1 MLFGRNVTQ
10 IATSPRRYSH
20 SDRSISLLRG
30 MLSRRAASFSKASG
44 AGRKEPP
51 PHGGIWPPHFVQNLR
66 ILRAMEPLRIVP
78 LGGLGEVGKNLMAY
92 ELGDEIVVVDAGLA
106 FPRDE
111 HLGVDLVL
119 PDFSYLRDRAD
130 RVRAVLLTHAHE
142 DHVGALPYLLREV
155 SIPEVWGTRL
165 TLGLVQPKLDE
176 HGLSHATDL
185 REARPEDGVADIG
198 PFRAEWVRMAHSVPD
213 TVAIVLEAGGLR
225 VLHTGD
231 YKLDHTPVDGLRTD
245 VGKLAEIGNR
255 GVDLLL
261 GDSTNAERPGVTGS
275 ERLVGEAFR
284 QIIPVR
290 EGRILVACFASNV
303 HRMQHAV
310 DVAVET
316 GRKVCVIGRSMR
328 KNLNIARNLGYLE
341 APDDTFIRPP
351 ELEELAP
358 REVLVLCTGSQGEP
372 LSALTRI
379 AYNDHPAVTVER
391 GDTVILSAKP
401 VPGNELR
408 VHDTINH
415 LAKSGAE
422 VLHQEIA
429 PVHVSGHGNS
439 EELRTVLGLVR
450 PKAVMPVHGEFR
462 MLAAHAQLARESGV
476 PAGSIVLAE
485 NGSVV
490 ELDGGGPRIVDRV
503 ETGVTFVDGLGVG
516 DVRDV
521 ALRDRRHLSEH
532 GVLIVVA
539 TVGPNG
545 ARPTGSPELIARGF
559 GETEPLVDEMR
570 TEAARVLDECLE
582 QDVSEIKLLQEH
594 LHDALAQLVY
604 DRTGRRP
611 MILPVIVEV

>member
-1 MLFGRNVTQ
+1 MSV
-10 IATSPRRYSH
+10 
-20 SDRSISLLRG
+20 
-30 MLSRRAASFSKASG
+30 
-44 AGRKEPP
+44 
-51 PHGGIWPPHFVQNLR
+51 LR
-66 ILRAMEPLRIVP
+66 IIP
-78 LGGLGEVGKNLMAY
+78 LGGLGEVGKNMTVY
-92 ELGDEIVVVDAGLA
+92 ELGDELVVVDAGLA

-119 PDFSYLRDRAD
+119 PDFSYLRER
-130 RVRAVLLTHAHE
+130 RIRAVLLTHAHE
-142 DHVGALPYLLREV
+142 DHVGALPYLMREIKV
-155 SIPEVWGTRL
+155 PEVWGTRL
-165 TLGLVQPKLDE
+165 TLGLLQPKLDE
-176 HGLSHATDL
+176 HGLLHATEL
-185 REARPEDGVADIG
+185 KEAVPGDPPVEIG
-198 PFRAEWVRMAHSVPD
+198 AFKAEFLRMAHSVPD
-213 TVAIVLEAGGLR
+213 TVAIVLEVGGLR
-225 VLHTGD
+225 IVHTGD

-255 GVDLLL
+255 GVDLML

-290 EGRILVACFASNV
+290 EGRVLVASFASNV
-303 HRMQHAV
+303 HRMQQAV

-341 APDDTFIRPP
+341 APDDTFIRPAQ
-351 ELEELAP
+351 LEELAP
-358 REVLVLCTGSQGEP
+358 HEAMILCTGSQGEP
-372 LSALTRI
+372 MSALTRI
-379 AYNDHPAVTVER
+379 AYRDHATVTVER

-408 VHDTINH
+408 VHDTINR
-415 LAKSGAE
+415 LAKAGAE

-439 EELRTVLGLVR
+439 EEIRTILGLVR

-462 MLAAHAQLARESGV
+462 MLAAHAQLARDSGV

-490 ELDGGGPRIVDRV
+490 ELDENGPRIVDTV

-539 TVGPNG
+539 TVGANG
-545 ARPTGSPELIARGF
+545 GRTVAEPELIARGF
-559 GETEPLVDEMR
+559 GETEPLVAEMR
-570 TEAARVLDECLE
+570 ADAASVLGECIE
-582 QDVSEIKLLQEH
+582 QDITEIKLLQEH
-594 LHDALAQLVY
+594 LHDSLAQLVY

>member
-1 MLFGRNVTQ
+1 M
-10 IATSPRRYSH
+10 
-20 SDRSISLLRG
+20 
-30 MLSRRAASFSKASG
+30 
-44 AGRKEPP
+44 
-51 PHGGIWPPHFVQNLR
+51 R
-66 ILRAMEPLRIVP
+66 ITP
-78 LGGLGEVGKNLMAY
+78 LGGLGEVGKNLMVY
-92 ELGDEIVVVDAGLA
+92 ESDGEIVVVDAGLA

-119 PDFSYLRDRAD
+119 PDISYLRERAD

-142 DHVGALPYLLREV
+142 DHVGALPYLMREV
-155 SIPEVWGTRL
+155 KVPEVWGTRL
-165 TLGLVQPKLDE
+165 TLGLLQPKLDE
-176 HGLSHATDL
+176 HGLSQATEL
-185 REARPEDGVADIG
+185 REARPEEGAVEIG
-198 PFRAEWVRMAHSVPD
+198 SFRAEFIRMAHSVPD

-225 VLHTGD
+225 ILHTGD

-245 VGKLAEIGNR
+245 VGRLADVGNR
-255 GVDLLL
+255 GVDLML
-261 GDSTNAERPGVTGS
+261 GDSTNAERPGFTGS

-284 QIIPVR
+284 QIIPAR
-290 EGRILVACFASNV
+290 EGRVLVASFASNV
-303 HRMQHAV
+303 HRMQQAV

-316 GRKVCVIGRSMR
+316 GRKVCIIGRSMR

-358 REVLVLCTGSQGEP
+358 REAMILCTGSQGEP
-372 LSALTRI
+372 MSALTRI
-379 AYNDHPAVTVER
+379 AYNDHPAVRIDR

-408 VHDTINH
+408 VHDTINR
-415 LAKSGAE
+415 LAKGGAE

-439 EELRTVLGLVR
+439 EEIRTVLGLVR

-462 MLAAHAQLARESGV
+462 MLAAHAQLAREGGV

-490 ELDGGGPRIVDRV
+490 ELDESGPRIVDRV

-521 ALRDRRHLSEH
+521 ALRDRQHLSED

-539 TVGPNG
+539 TVSTNG
-545 ARPTGSPELIARGF
+545 ARPQGTPELIVRGF
-559 GETEPLVDEMR
+559 GESEPLIAELRDES
-570 TEAARVLDECLE
+570 ARVLNDCLD
-582 QDVSEIKLLQEH
+582 QDITEIKLLQEH
-594 LHDALAQLVY
+594 LHDGLAQLVY

>member
-1 MLFGRNVTQ
+1 V
-10 IATSPRRYSH
+10 
-20 SDRSISLLRG
+20 
-30 MLSRRAASFSKASG
+30 AA
-44 AGRKEPP
+44 
-51 PHGGIWPPHFVQNLR
+51 LR
-66 ILRAMEPLRIVP
+66 ITP
-78 LGGLGEVGKNLMAY
+78 LGGLGEVGKNLTVY
-92 ELGDEIVVVDAGLA
+92 EWNGEIVVVDAGLA

-111 HLGVDLVL
+111 HFGVDLVL
-119 PDFSYLRDRAD
+119 PDFTYLRERAD
-130 RVRAVLLTHAHE
+130 RIRAVLLTHAHE
-142 DHVGALPYLLREV
+142 DHVGALPYLMREV
-155 SIPEVWGTRL
+155 RVPEIWGTRL
-165 TLGLVQPKLDE
+165 TLGLLQPKLDE
-176 HGLSHATDL
+176 HGLLQAADL
-185 REARPEDGVADIG
+185 HEARPGDPPVEIG
-198 PFRAEWVRMAHSVPD
+198 PFRVEFIRMAHSVPD
-213 TVAIVLEAGGLR
+213 TAAIVLEVGGLR

-245 VGKLAEIGNR
+245 VGRLAEVGNK

-284 QIIPVR
+284 QIIPMR
-290 EGRILVACFASNV
+290 EGRVLVASFASNV
-303 HRMQHAV
+303 HRMQQAV

-316 GRKVCVIGRSMR
+316 GRKVAIIGRSMR
-328 KNLNIARNLGYLE
+328 KNLNIARNLGYLQ
-341 APDDTFIRPP
+341 APEDTFIRPP

-358 REVLVLCTGSQGEP
+358 REAMVLCTGSQGEP
-372 LSALTRI
+372 MSALTRI
-379 AYNDHPAVTVER
+379 AYNDHPAVSVDR

-408 VHDTINH
+408 VHDTINR
-415 LAKSGAE
+415 LAKAGAE

-429 PVHVSGHGNS
+429 PVHVSGHGNA
-439 EELRTVLGLVR
+439 EEIRTVIGLVR

-462 MLAAHAQLARESGV
+462 MLAAHAQLARETGV

-490 ELDGGGPRIVDRV
+490 ELDETGPRIVDRI

-539 TVGPNG
+539 TVGSNG
-545 ARPTGSPELIARGF
+545 ARPAAAPELIARGF
-559 GETEPLVDEMR
+559 GESEPLIAEMR
-570 TEAARVLDECLE
+570 DEASKVLDELLE
-582 QDVSEIKLLQEH
+582 QDITEIKLLQEH
-594 LHDALAQLVY
+594 LHDSLAQLVY